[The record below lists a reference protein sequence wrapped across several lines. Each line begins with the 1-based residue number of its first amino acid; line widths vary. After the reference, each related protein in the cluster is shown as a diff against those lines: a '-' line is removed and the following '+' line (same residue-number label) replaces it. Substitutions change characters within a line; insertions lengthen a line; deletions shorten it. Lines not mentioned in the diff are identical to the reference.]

1 MTIEATDPVIVSLGQ
16 TALAALGD
24 RADPGGVIRGDLPD
38 SASLGAVWQA
48 LHDSLTSIQRRATA
62 TQGRAPPARRTSQ
75 PRRTASRAGH
85 SAA

>member
-1 MTIEATDPVIVSLGQ
+1 MTSEQVTIEATDPVIVRLGQ

-48 LHDSLTSIQRRATA
+48 LHDSLTSIQRRAT
-62 TQGRAPPARRTSQ
+62 TGPRASGSPDEPAE
-75 PRRTASRAGH
+75 PGADTA
-85 SAA
+85 